1 MQVAQPG
8 GLSPQGPQPHA
19 SPREVY
25 LLQRKQSKVGDGLGK
40 TTGWIH
46 RASLQMKKVKML
58 SGVSY
63 HKIDDA
69 GLHVVIKDEAQVLPV
84 DNVIICAGQ
93 DPLRELQQPLLDA
106 GKAVHLIGGADVAAE
121 LDAKRAIR
129 QGSELAASL

>member
-1 MQVAQPG
+1 MREWGVDMSVEQPG

-63 HKIDDA
+63 QKIDDA
-69 GLHVVIKDEAQVLPV
+69 GL
-84 DNVIICAGQ
+84 
-93 DPLRELQQPLLDA
+93 QQA
-106 GKAVHLIGGADVAAE
+106 GKSHHHHHGSGGTPA
-121 LDAKRAIR
+121 
-129 QGSELAASL
+129 AASTPASSSSSTNDGDADDGSKLNAVA